1 MDPTPEPP
9 ADATRL
15 GVILAASVSLG
26 VSLMVCL
33 RVLCLQGCKRVRR
46 VRLPFFSANCSSL
59 PDSPREDADQP
70 PAGISAVEHRG
81 QVDVG

>member
-1 MDPTPEPP
+1 MDPRPEPP

-26 VSLMVCL
+26 ISLMMCL

-59 PDSPREDADQP
+59 PDSPREEVADQP
-70 PAGISAVEHRG
+70 TAGTSV
-81 QVDVG
+81 V

>member
-1 MDPTPEPP
+1 MADTTEPP
-9 ADATRL
+9 ADSTRL

-26 VSLMVCL
+26 ISLMVCL

-59 PDSPREDADQP
+59 PDSPREAVADQP
-70 PAGISAVEHRG
+70 AAGTSV
-81 QVDVG
+81 V

>member
-1 MDPTPEPP
+1 MDTSTEPP

-26 VSLMVCL
+26 ISLMVCL
-33 RVLCLQGCKRVRR
+33 RILCLQGCKRVRL

-59 PDSPREDADQP
+59 PDSPREAVADQP
-70 PAGISAVEHRG
+70 AAGTTLV
-81 QVDVG
+81 